1 VPLGGTAPQL
11 ELPAVAGRPL
21 RVLGIGNVR
30 SIHLL
35 RWARTVSA
43 AGHDV
48 HLASDREPR
57 DEDRP
62 ASFHSLQS
70 LGLATRI
77 PFARRAAIAP
87 AFGRL
92 AGRLDVDVVHAHY
105 LLPYGYWAACSGAR
119 PLVVSPWGTDALVHG
134 QDMGRARAEE
144 AVRAADL
151 VVVNSKALE
160 RASLELGAPEER
172 IRTLIWH
179 VDLDGFAPER
189 ADPGLRSSLGWPAD
203 ALVVL
208 SLRSFRPDTN
218 LDVLLHAFVRIS
230 DEEPRARL
238 LLAGDG
244 PLRRRLETMA
254 RRLNLLDRIA
264 FRRVE
269 EEDLPPLV
277 AAADLVVSIAN
288 SDSTP
293 PSLLEAMASG
303 RAVVCAAA
311 ASIDEWVAPGEGAEI
326 VPVGDRR
333 RTADAVLQLLRDDP
347 RRKAYGERN
356 QRFVRETVG
365 DPGPELDRLYRGLV
379 AA

>member
-1 VPLGGTAPQL
+1 
-11 ELPAVAGRPL
+11 VAGRPL

-57 DEDRP
+57 EDDP
-62 ASFHSLQS
+62 AASFHSLQS

-87 AFGRL
+87 ALGRL
-92 AGRLDVDVVHAHY
+92 AGRLEADVVHAHY
-105 LLPYGYWAACSGAR
+105 LLPYGYWAARSGAR

-134 QDMGRARAEE
+134 LEAGRPRAEE

-151 VVVNSKALE
+151 VIVNSKALE
-160 RASLELGAPEER
+160 RASLELGAPAEK
-172 IRTLIWH
+172 IRKVFWH
-179 VDLDGFAPER
+179 VDLAGFAPER
-189 ADPGLRSSLGWPAD
+189 ADPGLRSSLGWPDD

-208 SLRSFRPDTN
+208 SLRNFRPDTN
-218 LDVLLHAFVRIS
+218 LDTLLLAFVRIAG
-230 DEEPRARL
+230 EEPRARL
-238 LLAGDG
+238 LLAGEG
-244 PLRRRLETMA
+244 PLRKRLETMA
-254 RRLNLLDRIA
+254 RQLNLLDRVA
-264 FRRVE
+264 FHRVGE
-269 EEDLPPLV
+269 NDLPALV
-277 AAADLVVSIAN
+277 AAADVVVSLAN

-333 RTADAVLQLLRDDP
+333 QTAGAVLQLLRDDE
-347 RRKAYGERN
+347 RRRAYGERN